1 VIHPVAARVVQLMR
15 RLAGYLGVLAVT
27 FVCLPAAAATP
38 SQPRLQGV
46 LDTALRRQ
54 PVSPGIAAAI
64 DRPGMRWRGAA
75 GVLDRASGSPLRASD
90 GYRIASIT
98 KTFTSAV
105 ILRLAERGRLA
116 LRAPVARYL
125 PVAYRRAL
133 RGDGYDPGRITV
145 RMLLQHT
152 AGLFDYAAADAY
164 LETVLADPG
173 HRWSRI
179 EQLRFAMANG
189 EPVAPPGRSYSYSDT
204 GYILLG
210 QIVESVSGRPQAAAY
225 RHFLRFD
232 RLGVGATYFETLEP
246 KPRGAGRQAHQY
258 FGDLDTTAVLDP
270 SHDLYGGGGLVSTA
284 ADLNRFHRALFEGR
298 VISRRSLRIMITPSR
313 QSGRDRYAMGI
324 RGIST
329 AAGACYGHGGFW
341 GSLTVY
347 CPRRKLAISAT
358 VNAASPGDPE
368 AVVQRL
374 AEIAG

>member
-1 VIHPVAARVVQLMR
+1 
-15 RLAGYLGVLAVT
+15 
-27 FVCLPAAAATP
+27 
-38 SQPRLQGV
+38 V
-46 LDTALRRQ
+46 LDAAHGKQ
-54 PVSPGIAAAI
+54 PVSPGMTAAV

-98 KTFTSAV
+98 KTFTGAA

-116 LRAPVARYL
+116 LGAPVARYL
-125 PVAYRRAL
+125 PLEYRRAL
-133 RGDGYDPGRITV
+133 RAGGYDPGRITV

-164 LETVLADPG
+164 LQALLGDPG

-179 EQLRFAMANG
+179 EQVRFAMANG
-189 EPVAPPGRSYSYSDT
+189 EPVAPPGRRYSYSDT
-204 GYILLG
+204 GYLLLG

-225 RHFLRFD
+225 RRLLRFG
-232 RLGVGATYFETLEP
+232 RFGVGATYFETLEP
-246 KPRGAGRQAHQY
+246 RPRGAGRQAHQY
-258 FGDLDTTAVLDP
+258 FGDLDATTVLDA

-298 VISRRSLRIMITPSR
+298 MIRRRSVRTMTTPSR
-313 QSGRDRYAMGI
+313 QSGRDYYGMGI
-324 RGIST
+324 RRIST
-329 AAGACYGHGGFW
+329 AAGTCYGHGGFW

-347 CPRRKLAISAT
+347 CPRRKLAISAS

-368 AVVQRL
+368 AVVLRL
-374 AEIAG
+374 AEIAS

>member
-1 VIHPVAARVVQLMR
+1 M
-15 RLAGYLGVLAVT
+15 LALTLACV
-27 FVCLPAAAATP
+27 PAAVASSHP
-38 SQPRLQGV
+38 ELQRV
-46 LDTALRRQ
+46 LDTALGEQ
-54 PVSPGIAAAI
+54 PVSPGMTAAV

-90 GYRIASIT
+90 SYRIASIT
-98 KTFTSAV
+98 KTFTSAA
-105 ILRLAERGRLA
+105 ILRLAERGRLT
-116 LRAPVARYL
+116 LGAPVARYL

-133 RGDGYDPGRITV
+133 RADGYEPGRITV

-152 AGLFDYAAADAY
+152 AGLSDYATADAY
-164 LETVLADPG
+164 LTALLADPG

-179 EQLRFAMANG
+179 EQVRFAMANG
-189 EPVAPPGRSYSYSDT
+189 EPLAPPGRSYSYSDT

-225 RHFLRFD
+225 RQLLHFG
-232 RLGVGATYFETLEP
+232 RLGVRATYFETLEP

-258 FGDLDTTAVLDP
+258 FGELDTTRLLDP

-284 ADLNRFHRALFEGR
+284 ADLNRFYRALFEGR
-298 VISRRSLRIMITPSR
+298 VISRRNLRVMTSPSR
-313 QSGRDRYAMGI
+313 QSGRARYAMGI
-324 RGIST
+324 QGIST
-329 AAGACYGHGGFW
+329 AAGTCYGHSGFW

-347 CPRRKLAISAT
+347 CPRHKLAISVT

>member
-1 VIHPVAARVVQLMR
+1 M
-15 RLAGYLGVLAVT
+15 LALTLA
-27 FVCLPAAAATP
+27 CLPASAPAS
-38 SQPRLQGV
+38 SQAELQRV
-46 LDTALRRQ
+46 LDTALDNQ
-54 PVSPGIAAAI
+54 PVSPGMTAAV
-64 DRPGMRWRGAA
+64 DRPGLRWRGAT

-90 GYRIASIT
+90 GYRIASGT
-98 KTFTSAV
+98 KTFTSAA
-105 ILRLAERGRLA
+105 ILRLAERGRLT

-133 RGDGYDPGRITV
+133 RADGYDPRRITV

-164 LETVLADPG
+164 LQALLADPG

-225 RHFLRFD
+225 RQLLRFG
-232 RLGVGATYFETLEP
+232 RLGVDATYFETLEP

-258 FGDLDTTAVLDP
+258 FSDLDTTAVLDP

-284 ADLNRFHRALFEGR
+284 ADLNRFHRALFDGR
-298 VISRRSLRIMITPSR
+298 VIRRRSLSVMTSPSP

-324 RGIST
+324 QRVST
-329 AAGACYGHGGFW
+329 AAGDCYGHGGFW

-347 CPRRKLAISAT
+347 CPRRKLAISVS

-374 AEIAG
+374 AEISG